1 MPGDFTP
8 WGTTEWEDHIQKVL
22 KLRYKQGGYQE
33 IADETHGDCG
43 LEGVASDGNAYQ
55 CYSAQ
60 DYVTPAELLKKQKG
74 KITSDIGKLLNNEQ
88 ELLEILGA
96 VKIRRWHLV
105 VPHWKNKDLIKH
117 AKEKEAFVR
126 KSGAKHIHPEFE
138 VFIITGDDFLM
149 EKQELATANSYGFDT
164 LPPVVDDSSLNAW
177 LDSASNLTLIANL
190 DQKAPLI
197 VGDRQAQLP
206 KFRSRIVKNFIHG
219 KGVLNRLQKELPE
232 TFKRVTDLKQQKE
245 DDLETETVLAQTVP
259 AQIFKDTLKSFKV
272 QLSKTPGLSE
282 RATTAIANEAV
293 ADWVMRCPL
302 EF

>member
-1 MPGDFTP
+1 MPGDFIP

-33 IADETHGDCG
+33 IPAETHGDCG
-43 LEGVASDGNAYQ
+43 LEGVASDGNVYQ

-74 KITSDIGKLLNNEQ
+74 KITADIGKLLNNEQ
-88 ELLEILGA
+88 ELLEILGS
-96 VKIRRWHLV
+96 VKIRRWYLV

-126 KSGAKHIHPEFE
+126 KSGAKHIHPDFE
-138 VFIITGDDFLM
+138 TFIITGDDFLI
-149 EKQELATANSYGFDT
+149 EKQELASVNSYGFDA
-164 LPPVVDDSSLNAW
+164 LPPAVDDSSLNAW
-177 LDSASNLTLIANL
+177 LDNASNLTLIANL
-190 DQKAPLI
+190 DHKAPLI

-219 KGVLNRLQKELPE
+219 KSVLNRLQKELPE
-232 TFKRVTDLKQQKE
+232 TFKRVADLKQQKE
-245 DDLETETVLAQTVP
+245 DDLETETALAQSVP
-259 AQIFKDTLKSFKV
+259 AEIFEDTLKSFKG
-272 QLSKTPGLSE
+272 QLAKTPGLSE
-282 RATTAIANEAV
+282 RATTVIANEAV